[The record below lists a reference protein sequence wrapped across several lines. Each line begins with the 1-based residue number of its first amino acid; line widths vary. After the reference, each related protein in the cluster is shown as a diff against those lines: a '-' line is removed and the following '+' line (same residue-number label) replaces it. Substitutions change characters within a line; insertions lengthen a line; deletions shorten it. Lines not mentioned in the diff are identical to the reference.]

1 MIGMMKKNLFG
12 WLCRAIVLVTL
23 VMPAVVLARQ
33 ETPERETLDARL
45 EGYPTNV
52 TIDSHSTG
60 MIWVLLVVLGVLVFA
75 GLFKDARRT
84 HLD

>member
-1 MIGMMKKNLFG
+1 MIIMMKRNVLG
-12 WLCRAIVLVTL
+12 WFCRAVLFVTL
-23 VMPAVVLARQ
+23 VVPLVALARQ
-33 ETPERETLDARL
+33 DTPERETLDARL

-52 TIDSHSTG
+52 TIESHSTG
-60 MIWVLLVVLGVLVFA
+60 MIWVLLVILGVLVFA